1 MQNEQT
7 ALDTVST
14 KLTRASASVPPE
26 LYQTLQQI
34 AKQKKVS
41 TAWVI
46 RDALDRYVSDQ
57 WPLLSKK
64 G

>member
-1 MQNEQT
+1 MGE
-7 ALDTVST
+7 A
-14 KLTRASASVPPE
+14 KLARASANVPPE
-26 LYQTLQQI
+26 LYQTLQAI

-41 TAWVI
+41 IAWVI

-57 WPLLSKK
+57 WPLLAKK

>member
-1 MQNEQT
+1 MRNEQT
-7 ALDTVST
+7 ALAVAST
-14 KLTRASASVPPE
+14 KLTRASANVPPE

-46 RDALDRYVSDQ
+46 RDALDHYVSDQ
-57 WPLLSKK
+57 WPLLAKK